1 MTATTMDDIARICGV
16 SITTVSRAL
25 KNKGEISKETKERIL
40 KTAEQLNYTA
50 NIPARILAGGKG
62 NIIGLLVAD
71 NSNPYYA
78 KLIRGIEDTAKSHGY
93 GVILYNT
100 DENLELELKGHQM
113 LIENRVD
120 GLLITSII
128 SGHEPLEY
136 FSRQKIPYVLLNRY
150 IEGFES
156 DWVRSDNRL
165 GAYLITSHLCDSGH
179 RRIAH
184 ITGDESISS
193 VQEREEGY
201 RKALKE
207 NQIEFDPALIYRCDL
222 KLEGGYC
229 CAKSI
234 LESRDQMPTA
244 IFAYSDL
251 LAVGV
256 LKALN
261 EKNIRVP
268 FDLALAGYDN
278 IEFSPFLEP
287 PLTTVDQFAYEIG
300 RTGTEI
306 LIEKIDV
313 EDKDDWIVRQQIVK
327 PEIVIRESS
336 YRRVDEEKSSKN
348 KSL

>member
-1 MTATTMDDIARICGV
+1 MTATMDDIARICGV

-40 KTAEQLNYTA
+40 RTAEQLNYTA

-71 NSNPYYA
+71 NANPYYA

-93 GVILYNT
+93 SVILYNT
-100 DENLELELKGHQM
+100 DETLELELRGHQM

-128 SGHEPLEY
+128 SGRGPLIN
-136 FSRQKIPYVLLNRY
+136 FTSQNIPYVLLNRY

-165 GAYLITSHLCDSGH
+165 GAYLITSHLCDKGH
-179 RRIAH
+179 QRIAH
-184 ITGDESISS
+184 ITGSESISS

-201 RKALKE
+201 RTALQE
-207 NQIEFDPALIYRCDL
+207 HQIQFDPALIYRCDL

-229 CAKSI
+229 CAKKI
-234 LESRDQMPTA
+234 LESTGQKPTA

-261 EKNIRVP
+261 EKSICVP
-268 FDLALAGYDN
+268 DDLALAGYDN

-300 RTGTEI
+300 KTGTEI
-306 LIEKIDV
+306 LIEKINI
-313 EDKDDWIVRQQIVK
+313 EEGNDWKIRQQIIK

-336 YRRVDEEKSSKN
+336 YRRVNEKKSS
-348 KSL
+348 